1 MEITKVDLLTNKTKM
16 KKRQNFLMLAAA
28 ALLASCSQDDALQ
41 STVLNNEG
49 LKPMTITA
57 SLPTEGMQTRAAGD
71 EAATRCYV
79 QILNGNGTE
88 LEDGNSKPIAMDL
101 KGGTFTTTVFL
112 KGDNTYDFL
121 FWADTETVT
130 DQNVPTDLTAV
141 AYTNNGQTIAW
152 AGKIEDRIW
161 DAKGI
166 EIDLEHVVSRVT
178 VITTSN
184 FTVDGKHP
192 LTITVPTV
200 YGTYNVDA
208 GAVVEDSKDSDGY
221 MLDVTDGPYTADTE
235 VAHFYVLGD
244 GNQDLKLWYKG
255 PKENDEITITGV
267 PVSANTHITLKG
279 DIYNAG
285 LVDGNFSVTTSTG
298 WTTPETGDIPFK

>member
-1 MEITKVDLLTNKTKM
+1 M
-16 KKRQNFLMLAAA
+16 KKRQNFLMLATA

-41 STVLNNEG
+41 NTVNNNEG

-57 SLPTEGMQTRAAGD
+57 SLPTDGMQARAAGD

-79 QILNGNGTE
+79 QIFNGNGTE
-88 LEDGNSKPIAMDL
+88 LEDGNSKPIAMDPD
-101 KGGTFTTTVFL
+101 GGSFTTTVFL

-152 AGKIEDRIW
+152 AGNDLDKAWSAE
-161 DAKGI
+161 GI
-166 EIDLEHVVSRVT
+166 NVTLSHVVSRVT
-178 VITTSN
+178 VTTTSN

-208 GAVVEDSKDSDGY
+208 DAVVEDS
-221 MLDVTDGPYTADTE
+221 E
-235 VAHFYVLGD
+235 VFG
-244 GNQDLKLWYKG
+244 G
-255 PKENDEITITGV
+255 
-267 PVSANTHITLKG
+267 
-279 DIYNAG
+279 
-285 LVDGNFSVTTSTG
+285 
-298 WTTPETGDIPFK
+298 